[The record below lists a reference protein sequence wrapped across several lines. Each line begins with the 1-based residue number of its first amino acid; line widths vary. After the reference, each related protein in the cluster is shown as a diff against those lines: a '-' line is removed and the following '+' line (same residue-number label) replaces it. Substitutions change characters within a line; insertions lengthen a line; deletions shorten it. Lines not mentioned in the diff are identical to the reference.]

1 MVREAKQDRNLR
13 FLEFFQPQPQPCVF
27 STSNDSEHLLTI
39 SYKSYMYTYLLQ
51 KWFRCLKT
59 SANASPQRI
68 YIYKYIYT
76 VPASIG
82 LLPANHQ
89 HLPICHLSKLPR
101 CPIAITDIPQDAFQL
116 SKVHGCH
123 AIAIVGLVLI
133 QRMFFCF
140 FFRRKVAPKGE
151 FWESQ
156 KSEPFRPPS
165 WWNKV
170 RCMEWM
176 QNIKI

>member
-68 YIYKYIYT
+68 YIYINIYIYST
-76 VPASIG
+76 CFNWASASKSSTSAN
-82 LLPANHQ
+82 LPSVKAAKMPHCY
-89 HLPICHLSKLPR
+89 HWYSTRRFP
-101 CPIAITDIPQDAFQL
+101 TFQSTRVSRHRYSRPGFDTTHVFL
-116 SKVHGCH
+116 
-123 AIAIVGLVLI
+123 
-133 QRMFFCF
+133 F
-140 FFRRKVAPKGE
+140 FFRRNSFAERWVLGE
-151 FWESQ
+151 S
-156 KSEPFRPPS
+156 
-165 WWNKV
+165 
-170 RCMEWM
+170 
-176 QNIKI
+176 KIRAISTPELLK